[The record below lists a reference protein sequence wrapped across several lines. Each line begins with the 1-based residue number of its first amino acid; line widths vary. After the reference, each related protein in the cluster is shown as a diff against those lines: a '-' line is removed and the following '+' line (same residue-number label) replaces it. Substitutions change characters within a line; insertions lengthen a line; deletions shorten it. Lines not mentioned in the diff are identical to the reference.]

1 MNMTVLTP
9 IILFAASVVA
19 MGCAYSALPSQ
30 RWWSH
35 PLRPFPAH
43 ATAALASMVA
53 LRGWIDVL
61 GVFHGGLAWLS
72 TLGVPLAVLFLAAAS
87 PRHSLRSLWVRRSS
101 RGFLRFQSNTP
112 AIVRLKP
119 DPQSPSS
126 EIDEVNRCQ
135 HPRFPAVSLAS

>member
-9 IILFAASVVA
+9 IILLAASVAA

-43 ATAALASMVA
+43 ATAALAAMVA

-61 GVFHGGLAWLS
+61 GALHGGLAWLS
-72 TLGVPLAVLFLAAAS
+72 TLGVPLAVLFFAAATPRVRSRKSENRVSHGVHGGFGAEKEGPS
-87 PRHSLRSLWVRRSS
+87 PCPPS
-101 RGFLRFQSNTP
+101 RGISVGHDLR
-112 AIVRLKP
+112 VK
-119 DPQSPSS
+119 
-126 EIDEVNRCQ
+126 
-135 HPRFPAVSLAS
+135 SLLLSVLAE

>member
-1 MNMTVLTP
+1 MNLTVLTP
-9 IILFAASVVA
+9 IILFAASVAA

-30 RWWSH
+30 RWWLR

-43 ATAALASMVA
+43 ATAALAAMVA

-61 GVFHGGLAWLS
+61 GALHGGLAWLS

-87 PRHSLRSLWVRRSS
+87 PYFSPRSLWVRLSPRDFPRS
-101 RGFLRFQSNTP
+101 QSNIL

-119 DPQSPSS
+119 DPQSPSPES
-126 EIDEVNRCQ
+126 MR
-135 HPRFPAVSLAS
+135 